1 MRNLELWKLEIGVAV
16 RPDYNKMRG
25 KVFQFLFRGYDACM
39 GLQGVLV
46 DPMLGGVAG
55 VAGGARRPHVRR
67 GCRGCRGCSSPP
79 VRRGCRGR
87 SSTPC

>member
-1 MRNLELWKLEIGVAV
+1 MNGMRNLEPWKLEIGVAV

-46 DPMLGGVAG
+46 APMLGG
-55 VAGGARRPHVRR
+55 VAGGARRPLLLYTY
-67 GCRGCRGCSSPP
+67 
-79 VRRGCRGR
+79 R
-87 SSTPC
+87 STHFQRDALN

>member
-39 GLQGVLV
+39 GLQGGARR
-46 DPMLGGVAG
+46 PMLGGVAG
-55 VAGGARRPHVRR
+55 VAGGARRPMLGGAAGGARR
-67 GCRGCRGCSSPP
+67 PLLLYAY
-79 VRRGCRGR
+79 R
-87 SSTPC
+87 STHFQRDALN